1 MILTNKVRTCA
12 INVMSFDDSNFQQLI
27 YGIICNLISAFYFR
41 SLSICLGDLEPAII
55 GFVFFSV
62 WVFLSPVSFMLY
74 IINILCT
81 NVFCLLRKSN
91 RGKVS
96 LGICNA
102 SAKGSRGRRKTNLIS
117 EYVRGGEKKSI
128 LHRGITIN
136 TGLSRTANHFS
147 ASYRSRFHIR
157 AWQGWETMARSI
169 KMNLGL
175 GASKFMRQQEYHK
188 I

>member
-1 MILTNKVRTCA
+1 MSQPSMTLTNKVRTCA

-55 GFVFFSV
+55 GFVFGFAF
-62 WVFLSPVSFMLY
+62 FLPFPVSFMLY

-102 SAKGSRGRRKTNLIS
+102 SARGAGERSQGKSRRRAWSREGRQFGEKEIHPTPRHNNKHGPESNNKPLLGLIS
-117 EYVRGGEKKSI
+117 CV
-128 LHRGITIN
+128 
-136 TGLSRTANHFS
+136 TGLRN
-147 ASYRSRFHIR
+147 Y
-157 AWQGWETMARSI
+157 G
-169 KMNLGL
+169 K
-175 GASKFMRQQEYHK
+175 GA
-188 I
+188 